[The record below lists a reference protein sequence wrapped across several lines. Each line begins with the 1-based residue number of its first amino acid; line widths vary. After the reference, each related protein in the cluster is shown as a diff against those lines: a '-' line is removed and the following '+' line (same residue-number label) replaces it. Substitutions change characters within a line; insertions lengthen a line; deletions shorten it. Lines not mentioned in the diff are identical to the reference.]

1 MQLANAE
8 ALVKLKE
15 ANVRQVRVD
24 VDHTVIRAPIDGVIV
39 ERRVEMGQTVASSL
53 QAPTL
58 FTIAPDLRAMEVHAN
73 VDEADIG
80 RVAAGQDVSFTVDS
94 YPNRFFKGQVVAIRK
109 MPQTS
114 QNVVAYTVVISAEND
129 DLALLPGMTAN
140 ARITVRKS
148 GATSLRVPNSALR
161 YRPASNAAPAG
172 RGTNGQLETAARAE
186 VWVVGAAGP
195 EARRMTAGMTDGQMT
210 EIVAGNL
217 SEGDRVII
225 GEDAAFAD
233 RVSGAKL

>member
-1 MQLANAE
+1 
-8 ALVKLKE
+8 
-15 ANVRQVRVD
+15 
-24 VDHTVIRAPIDGVIV
+24 
-39 ERRVEMGQTVASSL
+39 
-53 QAPTL
+53 
-58 FTIAPDLRAMEVHAN
+58 
-73 VDEADIG
+73 
-80 RVAAGQDVSFTVDS
+80 
-94 YPNRFFKGQVVAIRK
+94 

-161 YRPASNAAPAG
+161 YHPASNAAVAA
-172 RGTNGQLETAARAE
+172 RGTNDQLETAATAE

-195 EARRMTAGMTDGQMT
+195 EARRMTVGMTDGQMT

-225 GEDAAFAD
+225 GEDAALAD
-233 RVSGAKL
+233 RAGGAKL